1 MTILL
6 TDREQQIL
14 QLIAQGR
21 TNRQI
26 ARQLSICES
35 TTENHIHHIYIK
47 LHITNRAQAV
57 AHAFRMGPAQE
68 EQPARNGGNPS

>member
-1 MTILL
+1 MAILL

-14 QLIAQGR
+14 QLIAQGC

-26 ARQLSICES
+26 ARQLLISES

-47 LHITNRAQAV
+47 LRISNRAQAV
-57 AHAFRMGPAQE
+57 AYVFRMVPTPEDQLHG
-68 EQPARNGGNPS
+68 NGGNPS